1 MIDYM
6 EDEEDDLESL
16 GNQTIRYLDN
26 KESVKRKNKISE

>member
-16 GNQTIRYLDN
+16 GNQTLRYIDQ
-26 KESVKRKNKISE
+26 KESVKSKKKK